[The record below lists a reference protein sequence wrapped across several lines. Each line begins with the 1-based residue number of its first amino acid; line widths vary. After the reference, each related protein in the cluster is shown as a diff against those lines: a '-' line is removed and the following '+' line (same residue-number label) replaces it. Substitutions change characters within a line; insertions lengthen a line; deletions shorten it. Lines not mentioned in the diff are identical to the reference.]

1 MSQLNIGANFISSIC
16 FLVLLELGIL
26 ADLDTQRKS
35 KKKKKIGGKKEVDWK
50 KGSRLVFPIS
60 VVKDLYL

>member
-16 FLVLLELGIL
+16 FLVLLELGIS

-35 KKKKKIGGKKEVDWK
+35 KKKKISGKKEVDWK
-50 KGSRLVFPIS
+50 KGSRLVVPIS